1 MGRSS
6 HQLALPIGTI
16 EPPENLL
23 RKAHQ
28 ECRLQQ
34 SFEEAMQLP
43 HFRTALKRMAMIMA
57 ARGRKTK

>member
-1 MGRSS
+1 MARS

-16 EPPENLL
+16 EPPETLL

-57 ARGRKTK
+57 ARGRKKK